1 MPTTPLLTALD
12 ELMQQAAV
20 CFESH
25 KYGDAAE
32 LMEYAAMICRILN
45 REFLKI
51 CREISDGYREV
62 GQGAD
67 LPCRWITITPWRNVA
82 RGLPLPTASPAQH
95 IIRPSVAPPAAGPA
109 SRT

>member
-51 CREISDGYREV
+51 CSEFLDGHSAYRHS
-62 GQGAD
+62 AD
-67 LPCRWITITPWRNVA
+67 SACRWVTITACWNVA
-82 RGLPLPTASPAQH
+82 HDRTPR
-95 IIRPSVAPPAAGPA
+95 RPVAPAAHHQTISQP
-109 SRT
+109 RTARHR